1 MLTKIGLASAAESA
15 SQIPYSWG
23 QAMITRFATL
33 ALVAIIGGIIVF
45 APVPHPARAQSIASP
60 GLALA
65 NVSGTLARGGQFTG
79 DVTITRLTNRAGQL
93 VVDGTLTGTTMPSG
107 SQPALMGPTNA
118 ATSQPTSTSEL
129 TPVSAAAP
137 TSQPTPATEPTS
149 TSTTAPTV
157 LPTSTAVPTSTAPS
171 SDAGAFSAAA
181 LAVPSEQSTAVMQ
194 SFREIPLTIADPDGA
209 ACDTLSIDLGTVFL
223 DQTGVQLDPAPTTL
237 DLSTVPRANRPL
249 GNLLC
254 AVASLVEVS
263 PGGSQAAL
271 LNELLPVVNRAL
283 SGTPR

>member
-137 TSQPTPATEPTS
+137 TSQPTPTTEPTS
-149 TSTTAPTV
+149 TSTAAPTV
-157 LPTSTAVPTSTAPS
+157 APTS

-237 DLSTVPRANRPL
+237 DLSTVPRVNRPL